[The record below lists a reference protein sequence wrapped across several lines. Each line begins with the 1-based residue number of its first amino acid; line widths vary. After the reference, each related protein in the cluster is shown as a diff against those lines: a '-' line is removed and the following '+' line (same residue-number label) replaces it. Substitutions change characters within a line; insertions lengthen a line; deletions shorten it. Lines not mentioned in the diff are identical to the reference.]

1 MKLLVLGGS
10 EFVSKALAKYLI
22 AKGYSVDILTR
33 GIKSLGYDGY
43 KKHIICDRK
52 DINNMKS
59 QLNDEVYDYVFDIS
73 AYTEEDTKI
82 ALEAINKEKLKKY
95 IFCSSGA
102 VYKPSNDIVNE
113 YFTKGENPFWG
124 QYGLDKKAA
133 EDYIINSGINYC
145 ILRPTYIY
153 GEGNNLYRE
162 SYFFDRI
169 LNKKFIQVPSG
180 DEVRTQFLHIDDLVR
195 IFESAMYSNESNEIY
210 NVTNDE
216 IVTWKEYIN
225 ICGEVIGE
233 QPIIKEVHSSKSIH
247 EVRTYFPFRNTT
259 YTLSIDKL
267 KSSSLHVPKIGLKE
281 GLEKTFKWY
290 KENDI
295 KLEDKKMIN
304 VDNLLE

>member
-10 EFVSKALAKYLI
+10 EFVSEAVSKYLI
-22 AKGYSVDILTR
+22 SKGYIVDILTR

-43 KKHIICDRK
+43 NKHIKCDRK
-52 DINNMKS
+52 DSNNMKI
-59 QLNDEVYDYVFDIS
+59 QLNEELYDYIFDIS
-73 AYTEEDTKI
+73 AYTEDDVKV
-82 ALEAINKEKLKKY
+82 ALESINKEKLKKY

-102 VYKPSNDIVNE
+102 VYKPSDEIIAE
-113 YFTKGENPFWG
+113 DFTKEENPFWG

-169 LNKKFIQVPSG
+169 VNKKIIQVPSG

-233 QPIIKEVHSSKSIH
+233 LPIIKEVHSSKSIQQ
-247 EVRTYFPFRNTT
+247 VRTYFPFRNTT

-267 KSSSLHVPKIGLKE
+267 KSSSLHVPKIGLKA
-281 GLEKTFKWY
+281 GLEKTYRWY